1 LEQQTMPTTYKL
13 TAGTYHVDEPS
24 CDLLA
29 AAFTATDWHGGIG
42 CPLYKLQCGEWS
54 HMTYSDYSEAL
65 TELQRCVPL
74 CQPDDE
80 DGYLALL
87 SAIEAVEDVVC
98 GWPGSS
104 CDETAHYR
112 AY

>member
-1 LEQQTMPTTYKL
+1 MATTYKL

-54 HMTYSDYSEAL
+54 YMTWDDYAMAL
-65 TELQRCVPL
+65 ADFRDCLPL
-74 CQPDDE
+74 CQPEDE
-80 DGYLALL
+80 EGYLALL

-98 GWPGSS
+98 GWPGSREPN
-104 CDETAHYR
+104 ETVHYS